1 MKETTESRAVKI
13 AAQMIMAAGLCRYDN
28 PAKCRKTYVDDG
40 VCEKCIRKWLMK
52 KAQKELE
59 KGIGR

>member
-1 MKETTESRAVKI
+1 MERGSEAHMKETTESRAV
-13 AAQMIMAAGLCRYDN
+13 
-28 PAKCRKTYVDDG
+28 KCRKTYVDDG